1 MTTELKPCPF
11 CGGLPISEYDSDWG
25 TVVKCASCGGM
36 MVERPYLHVYESG
49 VVKAWNTRAGEE
61 KIGCTMEREDNGSEV
76 EPDWVCSHCG
86 DVVIRSW
93 VCPNY
98 CPNCGAEVVIDKSA
112 SLQFEVEQ

>member
-1 MTTELKPCPF
+1 
-11 CGGLPISEYDSDWG
+11 
-25 TVVKCASCGGM
+25 
-36 MVERPYLHVYESG
+36 MV
-49 VVKAWNTRAGEE
+49 GEE

-93 VCPNY
+93 ICPNY

-112 SLQFEVEQ
+112 SLQFEV